1 MQSAALIQ
9 YTRYLCGEYLFRD
22 GTIRPIPAGKYL
34 KNFEPT
40 EEENGFLREYVK
52 LIAKDKGY
60 INQETREYLTNPTIY
75 KTDVVKRLYPEGN
88 SVNKYTV
95 MTRIGRGLK
104 VIQESFPE
112 DMLTEVIVHHRGDL
126 DYYMAL
132 IERARYSHRVVRT
145 FERLGIDLPEVKASP
160 LNPGKDR
167 MEEFI
172 RGISPYTPEQ
182 MKFVA
187 ENVDREALAYAN
199 YLLIADN
206 VKGEEALG
214 ERELLQRMLGKK
226 Q

>member
-1 MQSAALIQ
+1 MKSAALIQ
-9 YTRYLCGEYLFRD
+9 YTRYLCGEYLFSD
-22 GTIRPIPAGKYL
+22 GTVRPIPVGKYI

-40 EEENGFLREYVK
+40 EEENEFLREYVK

-60 INQETREYLTNPTIY
+60 VNPETREYLTNPTIY
-75 KTDVVKRLYPEGN
+75 KADVVRRLYPEGN

-104 VIQESFPE
+104 VVQDSFPE

-126 DYYMAL
+126 NHYRAL
-132 IERARYSHRVVRT
+132 IEKAKYSHRVVRT
-145 FERLGIDLPEVKASP
+145 FGKLGIDLPEVKASP
-160 LNPGKDR
+160 LNPGKEK

-172 RGISPYTPEQ
+172 HGISPYTPEQ

-206 VKGEEALG
+206 IKSEEAL
-214 ERELLQRMLGKK
+214 EQRELLQRMLGKK